1 MKKSIAKGLLFI
13 IIMLL
18 LIPVKAVA
26 LNCLSQKIV
35 KSTLESGEIEGLL
48 NDLEAIEATVE
59 HGKINELE
67 SKVKVAINKKP
78 SNFMF
83 HYLMARVYIM
93 WGEYYDS
100 IKTDKKKTKQSLEF
114 ALESAEESIRL
125 KKDFSDSYRLAGD
138 IYGWLIDLKGA
149 IIYGPFYGPKS
160 DRLRMKAE
168 KYDSSNVEVYLAEG
182 RKYLYTPI
190 LFGGSRKKA
199 LESFG
204 RAVSLCPDY
213 YLAHLWLGRGYIDRG
228 LIEKAKKNFEKALTL
243 EPTGYAAKDE
253 LKKINNQ

>member
-1 MKKSIAKGLLFI
+1 MKKILPKGLLLI
-13 IIMLL
+13 IIMPLF
-18 LIPVKAVA
+18 IPVEAVA

-35 KSTLESGEIEGLL
+35 KIALESSEIEGML
-48 NDLEAIEATVE
+48 NDLEAVE
-59 HGKINELE
+59 STGAHEKINELE
-67 SKVKVAINKKP
+67 SKVEAAMNKEP
-78 SNFMF
+78 GNFMF

-100 IKTDKKKTKQSLEF
+100 IKIDKKKAKQSLEF

-138 IYGWLIDLKGA
+138 LYGWLIDLKGA
-149 IIYGPFYGPKS
+149 ILYGPFYGPKS

-199 LESFG
+199 LESFE

-228 LIEKAKKNFEKALTL
+228 LIEKAKQSFEKALTL
-243 EPTGYAAKDE
+243 EPKGYAAQDE
-253 LKKINNQ
+253 LKKISSQ